1 MQGTIKQRWLDL
13 CAEAAIC
20 DDPERLRELTRY
32 LNEILKEE
40 TQRLEAEPRYVRVL
54 P

>member
-1 MQGTIKQRWLDL
+1 MQGTTKQRWLDL

-20 DDPERLRELTRY
+20 DDPERLQEIASY
-32 LNEILKEE
+32 LNQILNEE
-40 TQRLEAEPRYVRVL
+40 TERLEAGPRPIRVL